1 MNYGKIAIVFF
12 MIALAVPTFANRKA
26 KVITESGKKWD
37 VLFLNMSN
45 DTIYL
50 RAFKPNGDLFS
61 IAGYKSKF
69 KEIRF
74 SDGSL
79 LDFSLSNFP
88 PVTKPDQSNE
98 GAVASG
104 SYSLPPSPQQTWQ
117 DTFPQTSQLN
127 EEASQWE
134 KSLSSQSPS
143 GAQPGSTDQKATAP
157 DTLTKRQEKKISP
170 DTPAI
175 DSKATVPEETK
186 QAPLALEKPQT
197 AGIAGSKIRRGPSL
211 SLGIMSIASC
221 AVSGV
226 MYSLYRQDH
235 AKEEQTFARLD
246 NLMLKGSNS
255 DDLISKNKAQHQD
268 AQTKLTVS
276 EILLGLGA
284 ALLVANIVFYF

>member
-26 KVITESGKKWD
+26 KVTTESGKKWD

-69 KEIRF
+69 REIKF

-88 PVTKPDQSNE
+88 PVKNSDQSNE

-104 SYSLPPSPQQTWQ
+104 SYAAPPSPQQSWQ

-134 KSLSSQSPS
+134 KGLSSQSPS
-143 GAQPGSTDQKATAP
+143 GTQPGLADQKATAP
-157 DTLTKRQEKKISP
+157 DILTQRQENKISP
-170 DTPAI
+170 DKPAI
-175 DSKATVPEETK
+175 DSKATVPGETK
-186 QAPLALEKPQT
+186 QAPPALEKPQT
-197 AGIAGSKIRRGPSL
+197 AGNAGNKIHRSPSL

-221 AVSGV
+221 AGSGV
-226 MYSLYRQDH
+226 MYYFYRQDH

-246 NLMLKGSNS
+246 NLALKGSNS
-255 DDLISKNKAQHQD
+255 VDLISENKARHQN
-268 AQTKLTVS
+268 ARTKLTVS

-284 ALLVANIVFYF
+284 AFLVADIVFYF